1 MRKLAT
7 LLLSFLL
14 VFADYKTAEHHHE
27 DHQFHHDCELCII
40 QHQPQHKEDVKLQ
53 PRLESPVLFVEKEK
67 TQETTLKLEIPHNH
81 PIRAPPVG

>member
-1 MRKLAT
+1 MKKLAT
-7 LLLSFLL
+7 LLLTLLL
-14 VFADYKTAEHHHE
+14 VFVDFKTAEHHHE

-53 PRLESPVLFVEKEK
+53 PRLESFVLFVKKEK
-67 TQETTLKLEIPHNH
+67 TQENTLKLEIPYKY